1 MPFATTKEFAAPLVP
16 GATCDAGRST
26 LEQVLSRPYE
36 LG

>member
-1 MPFATTKEFAAPLVP
+1 MPFATTKEFAASLVA

-26 LEQVLSRPYE
+26 LEQALSRPYE